1 MIAWRAQGI
10 SPSTRRTLITVCVM
24 MATIMQVLDLTIANV
39 SLPYM
44 QASLSATLDQVSWV
58 LTSYVVAAA
67 VMTAPVGWLA
77 SRFGIKK
84 VFLICTAGF
93 TVASMLCG
101 VAQSIEEI
109 VLFRVV
115 QGMFGAALVPLSQ
128 SVMFDIYPPEQR
140 NWAMSLWGMGV
151 MIGPIMGPMLGGLLT
166 EYYTWRWIFFIN
178 LPFGIATVLGLAAFM
193 RESEANARLSFDW
206 LGFAAL
212 SIAIGAL
219 QLMLDRGEQLGWFD
233 ASEIV
238 LMAAISAVAFY
249 IFIAHTLTTP
259 RSFISIEIFANRN
272 FVVGLLFMF
281 VCGVLLVA
289 SMALMAPFLQNV
301 LGYPIIDAGVL
312 LGTRGIGM
320 MIAMLVAGRLAP
332 KVDARLLLF
341 AGLFLCTLTLYF
353 TIDFGPDTSVG
364 TIVWVSVVQGLGLGF
379 MFVPLN
385 VVALSTLS
393 AELRTEGTA
402 IWTLIR
408 NLGSSIGVSVVIANL
423 TNTTTT
429 MHARLMESVTPF
441 NQALADPA
449 AAMLDLSTDTGRA
462 LMEQLV
468 NQQATII
475 AYSNDFKLMMVM
487 TLLSYPLI
495 LLIRTQQAAPSAE
508 VAATADAH

>member
-1 MIAWRAQGI
+1 MIDRRAQGI
-10 SPSTRRTLITVCVM
+10 SPEARRTLITICVM

-44 QASLSATLDQVSWV
+44 QASLSATIDQVSWV

-77 SRFGIKK
+77 NRFGIKK
-84 VFLICTAGF
+84 VFIICTTGF
-93 TVASMLCG
+93 TIASMFCG
-101 VAQSIEEI
+101 IAQSIEEI
-109 VLFRVV
+109 VIFRLV

-128 SVMFDIYPPEQR
+128 SVMFEIYPPEQR

-166 EYYTWRWIFFIN
+166 EYYSWRWIFFIN

-193 RESEANARLSFDW
+193 RESEANTRLSFDW

-233 ASEIV
+233 STEIV
-238 LMAAISAVAFY
+238 LMATISAVAFY

-259 RSFISIEIFANRN
+259 RPFISIEIFANRN

-301 LGYPIIDAGVL
+301 LGYPIIDAGLL
-312 LGTRGIGM
+312 LGTRGVGM

-487 TLLSYPLI
+487 TLLAYPLI
-495 LLIRTQQAAPSAE
+495 LLIRTQQLAPSAE
-508 VAATADAH
+508 IAA